1 MKIKYYN
8 RTAIFNCL
16 PLLRESGF
24 IKEQFTDDYIKL
36 FEKANL
42 FHLQQS
48 AVADRTG
55 ANEFFIPFVQEP
67 KIPKSKGDFN
77 KSFKQIC
84 EERSVQLLNTGK
96 RLNIL
101 WSGGIDST
109 VVLFSLMNKANDL
122 SQIRVILTTDSIIE
136 SGNMFDRLIKD
147 KLDYILQINKKS
159 REKLFDEKFT
169 DVNNDLIITGCGADE
184 LNTTKRLK
192 TIPTDRKYFN
202 LNYEDVISPLLDK
215 EVMDFFNKSIR
226 LYPKK
231 VKYYKDFL
239 KFYHMVYSTY
249 CGLYSWHPYIDP
261 KFLNI
266 MGSFYWS
273 FSEQSDFEKWSIW
286 SDEAAY
292 TEKTRIPQRNLIYEL
307 TGDKL
312 YSDKKGKGIGNP
324 TNIFNNDWFLLT
336 ENNITITYTDL
347 MNKIKNENKIL

>member
-8 RTAIFNCL
+8 KSLIFNYL

-147 KLDYILQINKKS
+147 KLKYTLHKNKVRRQKFFNEKDIDINN
-159 REKLFDEKFT
+159 E
-169 DVNNDLIITGCGADE
+169 LIITGCAADE

-192 TIPTDRKYFN
+192 IIPTDRKYDN
-202 LNYEDVISPLLDK
+202 LNYEDVISPLFNK
-215 EVMDFFNKSIR
+215 ELMDFFNKSIL
-226 LYPKK
+226 LYPTK

-239 KFYHMVYSTY
+239 RFYHVTYSMFY
-249 CGLYSWHPYIDP
+249 GLYNWCPYIDP

-266 MGSFYWS
+266 MNTFYGT
-273 FSEQSDFEKWSIW
+273 EDFEKWCIW
-286 SDEAAY
+286 SNEASY
-292 TEKTRIPQRNLIYEL
+292 TEKIKIPQRNLIYEL

-312 YSDKKGKGIGNP
+312 YSDKKRKGIGNP
-324 TNIFNNDWFLLT
+324 TTVFNNDWVLLT
-336 ENNITITYTDL
+336 ENNITIKYIDL
-347 MNKIKNENKIL
+347 INKTRK

>member
-1 MKIKYYN
+1 MRIKYYN
-8 RTAIFNCL
+8 RNTIFNCL

-36 FEKANL
+36 FDQANL
-42 FHLQQS
+42 HLMKAH

-96 RLNIL
+96 KLNIL

-122 SQIRVILTTDSIIE
+122 SQLKVTLTTDSIIE
-136 SGNMFDRLIKD
+136 SGNMFDLLIKN
-147 KLDYILQINKKS
+147 KLEYTLHKNKV
-159 REKLFDEKFT
+159 RRQKLFEKKNI
-169 DVNNDLIITGCGADE
+169 DINNELIITGCAADE

-192 TIPTDRKYFN
+192 IIPTERKYDN
-202 LNYEDVISPLLDK
+202 LNYEDVISPLLNR
-215 EVMDFFNKSIR
+215 ELMDFFKKSMQ
-226 LYPKK
+226 LYPTK
-231 VKYYKDFL
+231 VKYHKDFL
-239 KFYHMVYSTY
+239 RFYHMTYSMFY
-249 CGLYSWHPYIDP
+249 GLYSWYPYIDP

-266 MGSFYWS
+266 MDSFYAI
-273 FSEQSDFEKWSIW
+273 EDFEKWCIW
-286 SDEAAY
+286 SDEAIY
-292 TEKTRIPQRNLIYEL
+292 TEKIKIPQRNLIYEL

-324 TNIFNNDWFLLT
+324 TTVFNNDWFLLT

-347 MNKIKNENKIL
+347 MNKIKK